1 MSFYNRLF
9 KKKIRVGGA
18 GGSGGSPIP
27 SYLMPPDGTFSKIGF
42 QIYEALDLICEGPIL
57 GLTDQN
63 GKVLKGGCY
72 KGGCVGNNGGIN
84 VINDNTDVDD
94 DAGGTGVKVATTQAV
109 HVYDLQNAEVTYTDV
124 WQLKVTTIIDGATS
138 QLSIIVEREPISR
151 TLDIFPEKA
160 ANRIV
165 RPDGQVIASNYGNGR
180 YIRHD
185 TTTYTEVGDVYEI
198 QYFFN
203 DALNYVNDPNT
214 KDTGWI
220 TFATV
225 TFTQTL
231 TTFVAGQNYVNI
243 EVLHDGEVYD
253 TRSFLRKPGT

>member
-72 KGGCVGNNGGIN
+72 KGGCVDNNGGINN
-84 VINDNTDVDD
+84 VINDNTDDD

-109 HVYDLQNAEVTYTDV
+109 HVFDYQNAEVTHTDV
-124 WQLKVTTIIDGATS
+124 WQLKVTTTIEGST
-138 QLSIIVEREPISR
+138 LSIIVEREPISR
-151 TLDIFPEKA
+151 TNTLYPEQT

-165 RPDGQVIASNYGNGR
+165 TPDGQVIASNYGDGR

-198 QYFFN
+198 QYFFE
-203 DALNYVNDPNT
+203 DAYNYINDPNR
-214 KDTGWI
+214 KNTGWI

-225 TFTQTL
+225 NFTQTL

-243 EVLHDGEVYD
+243 EVLYFNELYD
-253 TRSFLRKPGT
+253 TRSFERKPGT